1 MITSPNRAWKWIST
15 GAILSGLAL
24 PVLAD
29 SAFLG
34 LAAGDATDT
43 SVVLWTR
50 HDPVPVTLADLAVLV
65 STSPDFGFAQ
75 FFLVSVDS
83 SADYTGKVVA
93 DGLAPSTRYYYKFVD
108 YSSGD
113 QSGVGTFKTAP

>member
-1 MITSPNRAWKWIST
+1 MITRLNRAWKWIST
-15 GAILSGLAL
+15 SAILSGFAL

-50 HDPVPVTLADLAVLV
+50 HDPVPVALAVLV
-65 STSPDFGFAQ
+65 STSPDFGVALVFP
-75 FFLVSVDS
+75 VSVDS

-93 DGLAPSTRYYYKFVD
+93 TGLTPSTRYYYKFVD
-108 YSSGD
+108 SFAGD
-113 QSGVGTFKTAP
+113 QSG